1 MYDRGLEL
9 VWLAE
14 DISESLSPEEKA
26 GICAA
31 MLSVSGELRT
41 MEDALSREASGRE
54 GVFSMEVVCM
64 GRALDDFMKDPSWDD
79 LSFPEGDGGDVLIEQ
94 GNAVFLAGEEVMSRW
109 FVDNV
114 CGVNAVL
121 LRRGGFMPIDNLVE
135 SRFRV

>member
-41 MEDALSREASGRE
+41 MEDALSREASGGE
-54 GVFSMEVVCM
+54 GVVSMEVVCM

-79 LSFPEGDGGDVLIEQ
+79 LSFPEGDGGDVLREE
-94 GNAVFLAGEEVMSRW
+94 AAAAFLA
-109 FVDNV
+109 
-114 CGVNAVL
+114 AKLVL
-121 LRRGGFMPIDNLVE
+121 
-135 SRFRV
+135 S